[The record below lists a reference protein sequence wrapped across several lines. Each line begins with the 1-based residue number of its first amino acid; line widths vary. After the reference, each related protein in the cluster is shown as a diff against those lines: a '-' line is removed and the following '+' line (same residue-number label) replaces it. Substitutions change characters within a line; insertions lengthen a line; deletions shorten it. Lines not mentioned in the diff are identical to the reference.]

1 MKTDKD
7 IFLISIFTFITV
19 ALWIAFELTK
29 TTKTSTVTTRTQEI
43 IKPLTPSIDTGTLDL
58 LELRRQ

>member
-19 ALWIAFELTK
+19 ALWIVFELTK

-43 IKPLTPSIDTGTLDL
+43 IKPLTPAIDTVTLDV

>member
-7 IFLISIFTFITV
+7 ILLVSMFTFVTV
-19 ALWIAFELTK
+19 LLWIVFELTK
-29 TTKTSTVTTRTQEI
+29 TTKTSTVTSRTQEI
-43 IKPLTPSIDTGTLDL
+43 IKPLTPSVDTVTLDV